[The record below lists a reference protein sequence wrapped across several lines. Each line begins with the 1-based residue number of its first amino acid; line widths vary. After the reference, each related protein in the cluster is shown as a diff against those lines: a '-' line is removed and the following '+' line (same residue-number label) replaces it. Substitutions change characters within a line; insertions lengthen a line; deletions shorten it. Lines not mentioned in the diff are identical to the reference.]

1 MAKAIARAIA
11 SGSIESPTKPFIPS
25 AVPLNSHAVMAS
37 AARPYVGVAVMFD
50 PLGIVEVA
58 GQARI
63 ELASPAKEPP
73 ALTVQSLTPDL
84 AEVIGRLARLL
95 EGPSD
100 TPVLAPLIHRELI
113 YLLLHSPVA
122 PVLHRLGLGESQSV
136 AMRAIRW
143 LRENLAQP
151 LRVEELAGE
160 LHVSSSTLHHQFKA
174 LTSTS
179 PVQYQK
185 LLRLQEARRLIMGG
199 SFGAA
204 DAAFEVGYAS
214 PAQFSREYKRLFG
227 APPSHDKER
236 LVAR

>member
-1 MAKAIARAIA
+1 
-11 SGSIESPTKPFIPS
+11 
-25 AVPLNSHAVMAS
+25 
-37 AARPYVGVAVMFD
+37 
-50 PLGIVEVA
+50 
-58 GQARI
+58 
-63 ELASPAKEPP
+63 
-73 ALTVQSLTPDL
+73 
-84 AEVIGRLARLL
+84 
-95 EGPSD
+95 
-100 TPVLAPLIHRELI
+100 
-113 YLLLHSPVA
+113 
-122 PVLHRLGLGESQSV
+122 
-136 AMRAIRW
+136 MRAIRW

-160 LHVSSSTLHHQFKA
+160 LHVSPSTLHHQFRA